1 MYIDPRPKQQSPA
14 SHYSTQR
21 AEHAHPGKRQKRR
34 PGNSQAMNG
43 EQVRG
48 HVDAQNLS
56 GFNNIESS
64 QDDQVNNY
72 RGCWRPFRDRWKP
85 LLATEAQSYQP
96 QNHASESAAAYQY
109 LARDQQQQ
117 LQCDYEVSMDDGD
130 QTHSSFPPYQPSLD
144 SSNVVPDQQAH
155 RQYTALSGLGTGDV
169 HQGSSLYDVNT
180 GIHNSHW
187 SPFPGQLN
195 ASNPYA
201 PPFQQQ
207 LHSQQQQQQQQQL
220 HQPSV
225 PYGAGY
231 NTFGG
236 PTLGHVPLGFDP
248 VALTSTAASMS
259 VSGQQSEMNLQQVEV
274 LAPTRYVPPHVR
286 AGGNASRASPVSN
299 DGRRAAPQQPKA
311 PRPLAVPVPTK
322 EYMEQASRPPRRLAS
337 AQPLLIILDLNGTLI
352 YRRHRRLPPSFAKRP
367 GLDAFLTS
375 IFAKHK
381 VMIWTSSQPVT
392 LKAVCAQLFPSWMRS
407 ALVAEW
413 GRDKFGLTQSQ
424 YKEKIQVY
432 KILNKVWGDKNI
444 QAKYPKGVPI
454 ILKGDGNNPD
464 VPIHKTRWDQTN
476 TVLVDDSKL
485 KAAGQP
491 YNILEI
497 PEFTSD
503 PHVDETH
510 TLDIVLRK
518 LEILAQYEDVSQ
530 MFQHW
535 ETRRQQGDSE
545 SMSVENY
552 IIEQEE
558 SAQIN
563 NVADNV
569 SDVSDVSDGPDA
581 DNDAPAALVDGLPTE
596 KDQRKKARKEERK
609 AAASLR
615 KRERKAAAKAAKKAE
630 EQSAEQPAEQ
640 QAKQK
645 PAKKKNKKKKK
656 NAKGTNNNINN
667 NNPIP
672 VVDALCDGAASP
684 APSSSSENF
693 LLDRLEE
700 SLTVSPT
707 KVGDSQR

>member
-1 MYIDPRPKQQSPA
+1 MYTNARPKQQSPA

-21 AEHAHPGKRQKRR
+21 VEHAHPEKRQKRR

-43 EQVRG
+43 GQARG
-48 HVDAQNLS
+48 HTDVQNLS
-56 GFNNIESS
+56 GFTNIESG
-64 QDDQVNNY
+64 QEDEVNNY

-85 LLATEAQSYQP
+85 VSATGAQSYQP

-109 LARDQQQQ
+109 FATDKQQQTQ
-117 LQCDYEVSMDDGD
+117 HEHDVSMDDGD
-130 QTHSSFPPYQPSLD
+130 QTHSSFLPYQPSLD
-144 SSNVVPDQQAH
+144 PSNAVPDQQAH
-155 RQYTALSGLGTGDV
+155 QQYTGLLGLSPGDA
-169 HQGSSLYDVNT
+169 HQSSPLYDVNT
-180 GIHNSHW
+180 GIPNSHW
-187 SPFPGQLN
+187 SPLPGQLN

-207 LHSQQQQQQQQQL
+207 SHSQQHQQQQQL
-220 HQPSV
+220 QLHQPPSV
-225 PYGAGY
+225 PYGLGY
-231 NTFGG
+231 NIFGG
-236 PTLGHVPLGFDP
+236 PPLGNVPVGFDP
-248 VALTSTAASMS
+248 VALTSAAASMDS
-259 VSGQQSEMNLQQVEV
+259 FGQQNEMNSHQPEILP
-274 LAPTRYVPPHVR
+274 PTRYIRPNAP
-286 AGGNASRASPVSN
+286 AGADTSRSSLAKSN
-299 DGRRAAPQQPKA
+299 GRGAAPQQPKG

-322 EYMEQASRPPRRLAS
+322 EYMEQASRLPRRLAS

-392 LKAVCAQLFPSWMRS
+392 LRAVCAQLFPNWMRS

-432 KILNKVWGDKNI
+432 KVLDKVWGDKSI
-444 QAKYPKGVPI
+444 QAKYPKGVPL
-454 ILKGDGNNPD
+454 ILKGDGDEPD
-464 VPIHKTRWDQTN
+464 TPIHKTRWDQTN

-503 PHVDETH
+503 PLVDETH
-510 TLDIVLRK
+510 TLDVVLRK

-530 MFQHW
+530 MFRHW
-535 ETRRQQGDSE
+535 ETRRQEEDTGNP
-545 SMSVENY
+545 SVENY
-552 IIEQEE
+552 IIDQEDSVE
-558 SAQIN
+558 IN
-563 NVADNV
+563 YNEDNV
-569 SDVSDVSDGPDA
+569 SDVSDGPNA
-581 DNDAPAALVDGLPTE
+581 DDTPTVLVDGVSTE

-609 AAASLR
+609 AAAALR
-615 KRERKAAAKAAKKAE
+615 KRERKAAAKAAKKVE
-630 EQSAEQPAEQ
+630 EQAAEQ
-640 QAKQK
+640 QPKQK

-656 NAKGTNNNINN
+656 NAKGTNNASNN
-667 NNPIP
+667 TNPIP
-672 VVDALCDGAASP
+672 AVDALCDGAASP

-707 KVGDSQR
+707 KVDDPQR